1 MSDDIKTM
9 KLYHHVERV
18 FNELRALGIEKNDPL
33 SVETLSA
40 FDQYH
45 YHGTDAVDEAIDK
58 LGIDSSMRVLEVGG
72 GIGGP
77 SRYLANISGCHM
89 TALELQ
95 ADLNTTAQEL
105 TLRCR
110 LENRVTHVCGDI
122 LNGSP
127 AGETFDALVSWL
139 TFLHISDRVRLYQQC
154 FAALKPGAGF
164 YVEDFFARAPF
175 TALERDSLRG
185 KVYCEH
191 VPGMQDYRRELGDAG
206 FEGVELIDKTA
217 SWAEFVS
224 ARRGEFERARER
236 NVALHGVEVVDGLSE
251 FYSTMVELFEGGN
264 LGGICVVAW
273 KPK

>member
-1 MSDDIKTM
+1 M

-18 FNELRALGIEKNDPL
+18 FNELRALGIGENDPL
-33 SVETLSA
+33 LIETLTA

-45 YHGTDAVDEAIDK
+45 YLGTDAVDEAIDK
-58 LGIDSSMRVLEVGG
+58 LSIDSSMRVLEVGG

-95 ADLNTTAQEL
+95 ADLNTTAQQL
-105 TLRCR
+105 TLRCK
-110 LENRVTHVCGDI
+110 LDDRVAHICGDI

-127 AGETFDALVSWL
+127 AGEIFDALVSWL
-139 TFLHISDRVRLYQQC
+139 TFLHIPDRKRLYQQC

-164 YVEDFFARAPF
+164 YVEDLFERGPF
-175 TALERDSLRG
+175 TARERNALSRE
-185 KVYCEH
+185 VYCDH
-191 VPGMQDYRRELGDAG
+191 LPSMQDYRRELGDAG
-206 FEGVELIDKTA
+206 FEGVELIDMTA
-217 SWAEFVS
+217 SWTEFVS
-224 ARRGEFERARER
+224 TRRSGFERARER
-236 NVALHGVEVVDGLSE
+236 NVALHGVEIVDGLGE

-273 KPK
+273 RPE